1 MILNTLVGRRPY
13 LSFLRTQLFAD
24 SFLNRPKFDDSGA
37 DDSDS
42 LKINKDSLNGNDG
55 LEIDGDDYAAALEA
69 PEEVG
74 VDRSVEKETDPE
86 RIREID
92 FSAKISG
99 RDRLQR
105 DGFSSACR
113 YGLLDRG
120 FLYSSDYCESEE
132 GLNPTRLSR
141 TLALTS
147 SAGRSREPGRLES
160 IRLPTSA

>member
-1 MILNTLVGRRPY
+1 MILNTLVGRRPCLG
-13 LSFLRTQLFAD
+13 LSRTQLFAD
-24 SFLNRPKFDDSGA
+24 SFLNRPEFDDSGA

-42 LKINKDSLNGNDG
+42 LKINRDSLNGNDG

-69 PEEVG
+69 SKKAGVG
-74 VDRSVEKETDPE
+74 RSAEKETDPGL
-86 RIREID
+86 IREID
-92 FSAKISG
+92 SSAKTSG

-132 GLNPTRLSR
+132 GLNPAGLSR

-147 SAGRSREPGRLES
+147 SAGRSRESGRLES